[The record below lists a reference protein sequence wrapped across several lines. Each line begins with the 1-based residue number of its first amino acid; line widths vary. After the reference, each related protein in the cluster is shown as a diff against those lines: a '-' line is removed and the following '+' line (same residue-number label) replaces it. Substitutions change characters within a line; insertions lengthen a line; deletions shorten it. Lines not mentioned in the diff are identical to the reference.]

1 MTSEIR
7 TNSLKS
13 RAGLSTVTFTDS
25 GPMFSGI
32 TTFVDNSGFN
42 IGTGSSI
49 FSPATNTFTLGT
61 NSAERLRIDS
71 NGNIGVGIVP
81 SSGAR
86 LQIVSNDNPFVGT
99 RYNAGADGSVLFL
112 QHSRSNTIGAGAAL
126 NDNDEIGTV
135 QFRAFASDNSSI
147 KNAAFVKAEV
157 NGTTGSAGVP
167 ADLIFGTGTSSGNA
181 TERFRIDSS
190 GRVMIGTTTEGEST
204 LDDLTI
210 ATSGDTGITIRSGT
224 SSNGA
229 IGFSDGT
236 SGADEYRGII
246 DYDHNGDFLRFYTN
260 ATEKLRISSSGKV
273 GIDMTNPDAYDKFV
287 VSGTGNVISA
297 RATSGAAGLGFYE
310 NNTGRFFIK
319 SLNGSDGISFVD
331 ADNSSERLRID
342 SSGNVTINTG
352 NLTIPDSIIHSGDTN
367 TKIRFPAADT
377 ISMEVAGSE
386 VFKIVPDAAHG
397 SSQSIRLRTTHTIDG
412 AAVNMGGTKAYS
424 AGIIRG
430 LVNIRDGNAYNVTDN
445 GGGLGF
451 SAIYNNGG
459 SHTTMSQIE
468 GVKANNTDGNYE
480 GAIKFST
487 RHNLGNM
494 VEKARIGLNGL
505 SFQGDTAAANCLDDY
520 EEGSW
525 TPAVAFDVGGGSI
538 SYGSRAGSYVKIG
551 RMVHLQY
558 YMVIS
563 SGVSSSDYFARLAL
577 PFTGISVQHQDAR
590 IRQWNS
596 GNSDWFVSLGGAN
609 PVFFKNNATGGGGV
623 WARGDSVNGHIL
635 SGQYTLYI

>member
-1 MTSEIR
+1 MSTLKTHNLQSPDAGSVNILMTP
-7 TNSLKS
+7 N
-13 RAGLSTVTFTDS
+13 AGMVVAGIST
-25 GPMFSGI
+25 
-32 TTFVDNSGFN
+32 FN
-42 IGTGSSI
+42 NRVLIGT
-49 FSPATNTFTLGT
+49 
-61 NSAERLRIDS
+61 
-71 NGNIGVGIVP
+71 NI
-81 SSGAR
+81 
-86 LQIVSNDNPFVGT
+86 
-99 RYNAGADGSVLFL
+99 
-112 QHSRSNTIGAGAAL
+112 
-126 NDNDEIGTV
+126 
-135 QFRAFASDNSSI
+135 
-147 KNAAFVKAEV
+147 
-157 NGTTGSAGVP
+157 
-167 ADLIFGTGTSSGNA
+167 
-181 TERFRIDSS
+181 
-190 GRVMIGTTTEGEST
+190 EGEST

-377 ISMEVAGSE
+377 ISMEVAGAE

-424 AGIIRG
+424 GGIIRG